1 LVGFIF
7 EFLKLDI
14 NDTVNPG
21 SVNIYNNRTSQMYD
35 DFKDF
40 LVVHYM
46 GGRTDSEFWKYIATG
61 ATQTDFVKDV
71 LLMCNHRMPSNN
83 DFKKYFGST
92 DWGLWSYV
100 LAGTGKLSSETCKK
114 ELVNASVLPNGQTM
128 EELAISTKKN
138 MLANFENKIKNN
150 MPYDKFIKYIKR

>member
-1 LVGFIF
+1 
-7 EFLKLDI
+7 
-14 NDTVNPG
+14 
-21 SVNIYNNRTSQMYD
+21 
-35 DFKDF
+35 
-40 LVVHYM
+40 
-46 GGRTDSEFWKYIATG
+46 
-61 ATQTDFVKDV
+61 
-71 LLMCNHRMPSNN
+71 MPSNN